1 MTPDYYSALRKA
13 AAAPGLSDRAARHA
27 FYERARRALEND
39 LRNTDPPLRE
49 ADIDVHIDALGA
61 AIVRIEREL
70 DAPRRPPPRGVA
82 AVPAPVPVPVPADDA
97 AAPPRRR
104 GFALALG
111 ALALIAIAGLGAYL
125 MVPRDRTR
133 PAPAAQSEA
142 PAARTS
148 NAPAAEEAQ
157 APYILRQQR
166 VYYRTTHPAGTVIVS
181 RNQRFLYI
189 VQPNQVA
196 IRYAIGVGPECESI
210 SGLFRVTGKAGE
222 SDQRQVAGSA
232 APGPDTGR
240 KPGAQFALPALY
252 FGGTHAV
259 HRTSEPA
266 RIGQAARQ
274 GCFHAWEKDIADLY
288 ERVPLEERVVIAN

>member
-82 AVPAPVPVPVPADDA
+82 AVPVPADDT
-97 AAPPRRR
+97 AAPPRR
-104 GFALALG
+104 GFGIALG
-111 ALALIAIAGLGAYL
+111 ALALIAIAGLGAAYL
-125 MVPRDRTR
+125 VVPRERAR
-133 PAPAAQSEA
+133 PAPAARSEA

-196 IRYAIGVGPECESI
+196 IRYAIGVGPECETI
-210 SGLFRVTGKAGE
+210 SGLFRITGKAGE
-222 SDQRQVAGSA
+222 TDQGQVAGSA
-232 APGPDTGR
+232 APGADTGR

-259 HRTSEPA
+259 HRTSEPG

>member
-13 AAAPGLSDRAARHA
+13 AAAPGLSERAARHA

-49 ADIDVHIDALGA
+49 ADIDAHIDALGA

-70 DAPRRPPPRGVA
+70 DAPPRPLPRDVE
-82 AVPAPVPVPVPADDA
+82 AVPADEA

-104 GFALALG
+104 VGMALG

-125 MVPRDRTR
+125 MVPRERSH
-133 PAPAAQSEA
+133 PAPAARSEA
-142 PAARTS
+142 PRTS
-148 NAPAAEEAQ
+148 NEPAAEEAQ

-196 IRYAIGVGPECESI
+196 IRYAIGVGPECETL
-210 SGLFRVTGKAGE
+210 SGLFRITGKAGE
-222 SDQRQVAGSA
+222 PDQRPTAAGGA
-232 APGPDTGR
+232 APGPDAGR

-259 HRTSEPA
+259 HRTSEPG
-266 RIGQAARQ
+266 RIGQAARL

>member
-1 MTPDYYSALRKA
+1 MMPDYYSALRRA
-13 AAAPGLSDRAARHA
+13 AAASGLSDQSARHA
-27 FYERARRALEND
+27 FYERARQALEND

-49 ADIDVHIDALGA
+49 ADIDAHIDALGA

-70 DAPRRPPPRGVA
+70 DARARPLPRGIEA
-82 AVPAPVPVPVPADDA
+82 VPVPADDT
-97 AAPPRRR
+97 AAPPRR
-104 GFALALG
+104 GFRMALG
-111 ALALIAIAGLGAYL
+111 ALALIAIAGLGAAYL
-125 MVPRDRTR
+125 VVPRERSR
-133 PAPAAQSEA
+133 PAPAADRAQ

-148 NAPAAEEAQ
+148 NEPAAAEAQ

-196 IRYAIGVGPECESI
+196 IRYAIGVGPECETI
-210 SGLFRVTGKAGE
+210 SGLFRITGKAGE
-222 SDQRQVAGSA
+222 PDQGQAGSA
-232 APGPDTGR
+232 VPDTGR

-259 HRTSEPA
+259 HRTSEPG
-266 RIGQAARQ
+266 RIGQAARL